1 MQVGVQLPQLG
12 EAASRDLVLRHARAA
27 EDAGFDALWV
37 NDHVM
42 FPREWRSPY
51 PYAPDGVV
59 PPRTYV
65 DHSII
70 EPLTELTFVAGVTS
84 TIGLGTSVLVL
95 NYRSAAYTAKLISS
109 IDHLAGGRFLLGAG
123 MGWAREEMEVLGMP
137 TNRRGDRFEA
147 SVRVIRAL
155 LDEEWVDGLETE
167 FHTVDGWTARPLPPR
182 HVPLWIGGD
191 SPQQMRRIGEL
202 GDGWLAHAGYISRAE
217 EAMAPAREAAR
228 ARRPRPGRADD
239 RDEQRRSPRRRP
251 AGAGRRAAAHGARLG
266 REPRDH
272 RAAPAPDRGRAGAGA
287 ALRRGL
293 PRGAAGGLRAAGLN
307 QRPARATLSVREGGK
322 R

>member
-12 EAASRDLVLRHARAA
+12 EAASRDLVIRHARAA

-95 NYRSAAYTAKLISS
+95 NYRSAAYTAKLVAS

-147 SVRVIRAL
+147 SLRVIRAL
-155 LDEEWVDGLETE
+155 LDEEWVDGVETE

-182 HVPLWIGGD
+182 HVPIWIGGD

-202 GDGWLAHAGYISRAE
+202 GDGWLAHAGYLTRAE
-217 EAMAPAREAAR
+217 EAMTPAREAA
-228 ARRPRPGRADD
+228 
-239 RDEQRRSPRRRP
+239 EQ
-251 AGAGRRAAAHGARLG
+251 AGRD
-266 REPRDH
+266 P
-272 RAAPAPDRGRAGAGA
+272 A
-287 ALRRGL
+287 ALKIAMNNVGALAADRLEQAAERLHAARDSGVNHAIVGL
-293 PRGAAGGLRAAGLN
+293 HPRQLEDAPELA
-307 QRPARATLSVREGGK
+307 QRFASDYLAELQAD
-322 R
+322 